1 MVGSLSLEVFK
12 GRAHVALR
20 DVVNGHSGDGLVAV
34 RGDLEV
40 FFNLNDSVILFH
52 DHFWFLIFLS
62 FFFLVISIDFHLMS
76 AFLLSRHSL

>member
-1 MVGSLSLEVFK
+1 
-12 GRAHVALR
+12 VALR
-20 DVVNGHSGDGLVAV
+20 DVVNGHSGDGLVVV

-62 FFFLVISIDFHLMS
+62 FFFFSDIHRLPSHVGIPVIKTLPLKLWSCRAVCRWS
-76 AFLLSRHSL
+76 S